1 MGLHRFLL
9 EEEKWNG
16 NEDSGHK
23 QRMRLSFPYEKAVK
37 LPLFTQ
43 CVWLCPPIQS
53 MDFHTPIFELFILSV
68 SQNSAHIGSA
78 FDFLFI
84 INMFLFPL
92 LQEHQCLLHFL
103 VWNVL
108 YIPTQLQ
115 GQNSSATLLR
125 VLQEKVGPNQQY
137 SFDWSQKAGQPWMV
151 IHIPALCVILSYLI
165 QRNLQTSITLWAAP
179 IKNISSVIKKYSLL
193 QLMNIEEVCSLS
205 LYSLPYFEGL
215 N

>member
-1 MGLHRFLL
+1 
-9 EEEKWNG
+9 
-16 NEDSGHK
+16 
-23 QRMRLSFPYEKAVK
+23 
-37 LPLFTQ
+37 
-43 CVWLCPPIQS
+43 

-68 SQNSAHIGSA
+68 LQNSAHIGSA

-92 LQEHQCLLHFL
+92 LQEHQCLLYFL

-137 SFDWSQKAGQPWMV
+137 SFD
-151 IHIPALCVILSYLI
+151 
-165 QRNLQTSITLWAAP
+165 
-179 IKNISSVIKKYSLL
+179 
-193 QLMNIEEVCSLS
+193 
-205 LYSLPYFEGL
+205 
-215 N
+215 